1 MNISALKATYS
12 TPVTSSK
19 IPDFAQRQQQQ
30 VTEQNEAVKVTLTGP
45 TLFPNPDDDSVGYDL
60 LKRLRN
66 PTLEKLTG
74 LKKLMQ
80 GTLDQ
85 RLGLDRPTLEK
96 LEEKIAEL
104 QAIDPRTDAE
114 QLLLENLLK
123 ERAELIAKTARELD
137 EKEQTTKAEKAQNDH
152 QADFSTA

>member
-1 MNISALKATYS
+1 MNIAALKPTYS
-12 TPVTSSK
+12 NQVASGK
-19 IPDFAQRQQQQ
+19 LADFSQRKQQQII
-30 VTEQNEAVKVTLTGP
+30 EQNEAVKVTITGP
-45 TLFPNPDDDSVGYDL
+45 LVFPNPDDDSVGYEL
-60 LKRLRN
+60 LKKLRN
-66 PTLEKLTG
+66 PSFEKLTG

-85 RLGLDRPTLEK
+85 RLGLDRPTLEQ

-104 QAIDPRTDAE
+104 QEIDPRTDAE

-137 EKEQTTKAEKAQNDH
+137 EKEQSTKAEKELENN
-152 QADFSTA
+152 SVS

>member
-1 MNISALKATYS
+1 MNISAFKPTYS
-12 TPVTSSK
+12 SPVTSGK
-19 IPDFAQRQQQQ
+19 LQDFGQRQQQQ
-30 VTEQNEAVKVTLTGP
+30 IIEQNEAAKVTITGP
-45 TLFPNPDDDSVGYDL
+45 ILLPNPDDDSAAYEL

-85 RLGLDRPTLEK
+85 RLGLDRPTLEQ
-96 LEEKIAEL
+96 LEEKITEL
-104 QAIDPRTDAE
+104 QKIDPRTDAQ

-137 EKEQTTKAEKAQNDH
+137 EKEQSTKAEKGVGSN
-152 QADFSTA
+152 